1 MMRHF
6 LRLTTIILIV
16 WGLGTG
22 LAAAAEPSK
31 ASPGA
36 GLNTI
41 LDGIEKRYAGKGFSA
56 AFFQESMLKAMQISD
71 TAEGRLIVK
80 RPDKMRW
87 EYVLPDKQ
95 TIITDGQSL
104 WIYRP
109 EDNQVMVGKAPEFFG
124 QGKGAG
130 FLSDMKQ
137 IRKSFKIQKVS
148 SENQAYHRLEL
159 IPGKPSDDLSKIVLS
174 VAKADFQV
182 DQVVTF
188 NAYGDETIIV
198 LSDYQFDLNPD
209 DGLFNM
215 EIPDGADVVRVDKP

>member
-6 LRLTTIILIV
+6 LRFTYITLFVCT
-16 WGLGTG
+16 LGFS
-22 LAAAAEPSK
+22 LAWAAESSK
-31 ASPGA
+31 TSSDA
-36 GLNTI
+36 GTDAI

-56 AFFQESMLKAMQISD
+56 GFFQESMLKAMQISD

-87 EYVLPDKQ
+87 EYTLPDKQ

-109 EDNQVMVGKAPEFFG
+109 EDNQVMVGQAPDFFG

-130 FLSDMKQ
+130 FLSDVKR
-137 IRKSFKIQKVS
+137 IRKGFKIQKIPA
-148 SENQAYHRLEL
+148 ENQAYYRLEL
-159 IPGKPSDDLSKIVLS
+159 TPNKPSDDLSRVILS
-174 VAKADFQV
+174 IRKTDFQV
-182 DQVVTF
+182 DQLMTF

-209 DGLFNM
+209 DGLFKF
-215 EIPDGADVVRVDKP
+215 EIPDGVDVVQVDKP